1 MAGFSVS
8 NQVFAAVNQV
18 TSGLLTSPVSG
29 LLGLAWQTIAASGAV
44 PFWETLASGGAWT
57 DPVMSFQLTRCVA
70 LFVTDVWCAALW
82 LTGGLALGKVHQ

>member
-1 MAGFSVS
+1 MTLKNLSQPFDIQYGSGEAAGYLVQDIVQIAGFSVC

-44 PFWETLASGGAWT
+44 PF
-57 DPVMSFQLTRCVA
+57 
-70 LFVTDVWCAALW
+70 
-82 LTGGLALGKVHQ
+82 